1 MADIGTKALS
11 ESNFEKLRDI
21 INGNSWEDNQR
32 KHSET
37 NYSFL
42 MFNVTDKGYESEG
55 GESKEAMGSEQSHGQ
70 SVIEITSSAE
80 EFSSVGNESSSI
92 TDEAVSDRHPEGTI
106 TPTIQEETYGARRNL
121 VGQRPLRESHKS
133 QSQSLPRI
141 PPQTWDLF
149 IEDPT
154 PYVGHPQFIQISP
167 RGFYDAVKEW
177 PWSPHIGHLPPK
189 DGLKIDFIALN
200 DL

>member
-1 MADIGTKALS
+1 M
-11 ESNFEKLRDI
+11 
-21 INGNSWEDNQR
+21 
-32 KHSET
+32 
-37 NYSFL
+37 
-42 MFNVTDKGYESEG
+42 
-55 GESKEAMGSEQSHGQ
+55 
-70 SVIEITSSAE
+70 
-80 EFSSVGNESSSI
+80 
-92 TDEAVSDRHPEGTI
+92 I

-141 PPQTWDLF
+141 LPQAWDLF

-167 RGFYDAVKEW
+167 RGFYDVVKEW
-177 PWSPHIGHLPPK
+177 LWSLLIGHLPPK

-200 DL
+200 DLQLTKYDEYTFEDLPDPRLYGFDETEIVGLANEAKLCSHTIFGKHIRPTYLEYMYFQESDQVDQVRRRHRLLLTEDPL